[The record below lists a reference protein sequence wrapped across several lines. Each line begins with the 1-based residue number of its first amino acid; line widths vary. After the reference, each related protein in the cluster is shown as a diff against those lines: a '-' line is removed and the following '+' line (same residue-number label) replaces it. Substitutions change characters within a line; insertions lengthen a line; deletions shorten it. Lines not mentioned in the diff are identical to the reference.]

1 MSAVL
6 RKKIEAR
13 AGVPP
18 SVLQLQS
25 FWETLE
31 EQVGGWARDCYGV
44 EGEASLARRRV
55 VHGPE
60 ALKTLESQSG
70 FFFSAEASPGLAAV
84 AIDTAGAVQNAA
96 IRMKQPADGLSDASP
111 LFLKLLSE
119 QAATGLGERIAE
131 RALNSAMG
139 FHPLTSEPSQ
149 AASGFD
155 ETARYLQ
162 VEYHI
167 DIDGTP
173 SGIWLFHPFEFVQTY
188 MRTYAREM
196 ADQKIH
202 SRHNIQKRLSDSVR
216 ASTVV
221 VDAVLDRVSLTI
233 GECFQLQVGSVVTL
247 SGADTAQLLLTTDTL
262 NGGVDIGSGELGVW
276 KTQRAIKLNT
286 PILESFA
293 QELADL

>member
-18 SVLQLQS
+18 SFLQLQP
-25 FWETLE
+25 FWQTLAG
-31 EQVGGWARDCYGV
+31 QVSDWTRDTYGV
-44 EGEASLARRRV
+44 ESEASLERRRV
-55 VHGPE
+55 VCGPE
-60 ALKTLESQSG
+60 ALETLEAQSG

-119 QAATGLGERIAE
+119 QAATSLGGRVAE
-131 RALNSAMG
+131 GALNSAMG
-139 FHPLTSEPSQ
+139 FHPLTSEPSL

-155 ETARYLQ
+155 EAARYLQ
-162 VEYHI
+162 VEYRVEI
-167 DIDGTP
+167 NGKL
-173 SGIWLFHPFEFVQTY
+173 SGIWLFLPFEFVQTY
-188 MRTYAREM
+188 MRAYAREM
-196 ADQKIH
+196 ADQKVH
-202 SRHNIQKRLSDSVR
+202 SRHNTQKRLSDSVR

-221 VDAVLDRVSLTI
+221 LDAVLDRVSLTI
-233 GECFQLQVGSVVTL
+233 GECFQLQVGAVVTL
-247 SGADTAQLLLTTDTL
+247 SGADTGQLRLTTDTL

-276 KTQRAIKLNT
+276 KTQRALKLNT